1 MKKLLL
7 FLVMIIFGFTSVVL
21 AEEKKGNDFSIT
33 INLTI
38 KDIIF
43 NLSIDEA
50 IALRNLLND
59 CIGRAVTQGTISSPW
74 GMLESGTLLIPNS
87 TTLDFNTNKM
97 PIR

>member
-21 AEEKKGNDFSIT
+21 AEEKNTDFSIT

-43 NLSIDEA
+43 NLSLDEA
-50 IALRNLLND
+50 ITLRDLLND

-74 GMLESGTLLIPNS
+74 GMLESSTLLIPNS

>member
-21 AEEKKGNDFSIT
+21 AEEKNTDFSIT

-38 KDIIF
+38 KDATF
-43 NLSIDEA
+43 NLSLDEA

>member
-21 AEEKKGNDFSIT
+21 AEEKNTDFSIT

-43 NLSIDEA
+43 NLSLDEA
-50 IALRNLLND
+50 ITLRDLLND

-87 TTLDFNTNKM
+87 TTLDFNTDKM

>member
-21 AEEKKGNDFSIT
+21 AEEKNTDFSIT

-50 IALRNLLND
+50 IALRDLLND